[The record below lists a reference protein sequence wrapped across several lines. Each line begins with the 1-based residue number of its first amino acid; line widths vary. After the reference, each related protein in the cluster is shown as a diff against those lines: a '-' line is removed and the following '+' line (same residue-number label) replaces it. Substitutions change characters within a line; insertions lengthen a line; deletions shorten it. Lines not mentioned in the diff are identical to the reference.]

1 MEGNAP
7 NTPAP
12 SSPFSSDTQVEM
24 GRIFRPR
31 RLQTPQDRTMRRAHG
46 KRSRTKSERKR
57 GHYISSRPAEGRVSD
72 VAFDAT
78 LRQAAPYQ
86 IQRDRSEVALAV
98 ETSDL
103 REKVRVRRSANLIV
117 FLVDAS
123 WSMAAAQRMEAAK
136 GAIMSLLIDAYQKRD
151 RVCLITFQRHDA
163 NLVLPPT
170 NSVELANR
178 AMIELPVGGRTPLS
192 RGLFVA
198 YEVLQR
204 ERRQNPD
211 VLPLLVLLTDGAG
224 NVSMTD
230 LPPQEEALRVAGLIK
245 AANVRSIVINTEHS
259 SLDVGL
265 AQGVA
270 DKLGGQCYAISQL
283 EAQHL
288 YQTVRDEIR

>member
-1 MEGNAP
+1 
-7 NTPAP
+7 
-12 SSPFSSDTQVEM
+12 M

-31 RLQTPQDRTMRRAHG
+31 RLQTPQDRTLRRAHG

-57 GHYISSRPAEGRVSD
+57 GHYIRSRPAEGRVND
-72 VAFDAT
+72 LAFDAT

-86 IQRDRSEVALAV
+86 IHRDRSDVALAV

-103 REKVRVRRSANLIV
+103 REKVRVRRSANLIL

-151 RVCLITFQRHDA
+151 RVSLITFQRHDA

-192 RGLFVA
+192 RGLFLA
-198 YEVLQR
+198 YEVLTR

-265 AQGVA
+265 ARGIA
-270 DKLGGQCYAISQL
+270 DRLGGQCYAVADL
-283 EAQHL
+283 EAEHL